1 MGRHT
6 AKSLLKLLS
15 YVKYLIP
22 NLFTSFSIF
31 FACMGAYAAFAASDV
46 VDSCW
51 YLLLCV
57 LMDKMDGTSARILKA
72 TSKFGLKYDSIA
84 DAIAFGVLPGVIIYE
99 SASLVGANGQWVYL
113 FKISGA
119 VYIFATFARLYKF
132 DRLASSEEAPDS
144 FFGIP
149 STLSAA
155 VIACYCVAFGPYF
168 EQQMVL
174 VLMLPLLGIGM
185 SFLMNGNFPTLK
197 VGIPR
202 KKLHRVAQTL
212 VGIYI
217 FIAIPMRATAPVLF
231 ILAMVA
237 MYITIVHGR
246 KNHQKSL
253 AERSERDQESP
264 VNEGA
269 STQR

>member
-1 MGRHT
+1 MEPRRG
-6 AKSLLKLLS
+6 KSLLKVLS

-22 NLFTSFSIF
+22 NLFTSLSIF
-31 FACMGAYAAFAASDV
+31 FACMAAFASSDV

-57 LMDKMDGTSARILKA
+57 LMDKMDGTSARVLKA

-99 SASLVGANGQWVYL
+99 ASSMVGGTGHWVYL
-113 FKISGA
+113 FKISGI
-119 VYIFATFARLYKF
+119 VYILATFARLYKF
-132 DRLASSEEAPDS
+132 DRMATSEDAPDS

-168 EQQMVL
+168 EQQMIL
-174 VLMLPLLGIGM
+174 VLLLPLLGLGM
-185 SFLMNGNFPTLK
+185 SLLMNGSFPTLK

-202 KKLHRVAQTL
+202 RKLHRVAQTL
-212 VGIYI
+212 VGLYI
-217 FIAIPMRATAPVLF
+217 FVAIPMRATAPVLF

-237 MYITIVHGR
+237 MYISIVHGR
-246 KNHQKSL
+246 KNYGKHSI
-253 AERSERDQESP
+253 ENRDKEQTE
-264 VNEGA
+264 EIDDGA
-269 STQR
+269 TTQR